1 MKIHNAKMAK
11 AQRRKQSPVE
21 WELCTFEGAEME
33 QLRVWS
39 SLPLREKLLALEE
52 MCDHA
57 RATIAWR
64 KAKRLPYFDPFTGE
78 LVKS

>member
-1 MKIHNAKMAK
+1 MTVNPANSKEID
-11 AQRRKQSPVE
+11 
-21 WELCTFEGAEME
+21 WESCTFEGSERQ
-33 QLRVWS
+33 QLQRWAAL
-39 SLPLREKLLALEE
+39 SLRAKLEALEA

-64 KAKRLPYFDPFTGE
+64 RREGLPYFDPTTGE